1 MNNELENKLKSLT
14 DLAKNFGFGKEEA
27 VKLAKNLISEYKIS
41 FADLYPDMSARF
53 EEVKELC
60 GKIQKTANGLN
71 EKIETRSETSEPKGV
86 TLPFEVIYAGGIRS
100 KQTIYMITPYFTKFH
115 ARIVALCKY
124 FLRIII
130 TCYPCIIITEIGRN
144 RIRKVVTEYL
154 QIIMPCGR
162 KFISFCPQV
171 RRVHLRRSGTIYSG
185 KLNTIGKHINGIS
198 HINVSGKIQTI
209 VEHR

>member
-1 MNNELENKLKSLT
+1 
-14 DLAKNFGFGKEEA
+14 
-27 VKLAKNLISEYKIS
+27 
-41 FADLYPDMSARF
+41 
-53 EEVKELC
+53 
-60 GKIQKTANGLN
+60 
-71 EKIETRSETSEPKGV
+71 
-86 TLPFEVIYAGGIRS
+86 
-100 KQTIYMITPYFTKFH
+100 MITPYFTKFH
-115 ARIVALCKY
+115 ARIVFLCKY

-154 QIIMPCGR
+154 QIITPCGR

-185 KLNTIGKHINGIS
+185 KLNTIGKHINSIS

-209 VEHR
+209 VEHRQICTNIPLMCRFPSKVLCYRRSDRRIFRLCIRTKVECVKVTESNHTKERIKRRYVLVSQTSV

>member
-27 VKLAKNLISEYKIS
+27 VKLTKNLISEYKIS

-71 EKIETRSETSEPKGV
+71 EKIETRSETSEPNGV

-100 KQTIYMITPYFTKFH
+100 KQTISGRVP
-115 ARIVALCKY
+115 
-124 FLRIII
+124 
-130 TCYPCIIITEIGRN
+130 IG
-144 RIRKVVTEYL
+144 VV
-154 QIIMPCGR
+154 
-162 KFISFCPQV
+162 
-171 RRVHLRRSGTIYSG
+171 
-185 KLNTIGKHINGIS
+185 
-198 HINVSGKIQTI
+198 VSGNKLLYWQESGEAMSRSDARNYMNRLPEGYRWHLMNYCEASGIKNI
-209 VEHR
+209 VYKVNETLRAIGGDVIGSRNYMLDGDGQSSGIVRYVAEL

>member
-27 VKLAKNLISEYKIS
+27 VKLTKNLISEYKIS

-100 KQTIYMITPYFTKFH
+100 KQTISGRVP
-115 ARIVALCKY
+115 
-124 FLRIII
+124 
-130 TCYPCIIITEIGRN
+130 IG
-144 RIRKVVTEYL
+144 VV
-154 QIIMPCGR
+154 
-162 KFISFCPQV
+162 
-171 RRVHLRRSGTIYSG
+171 
-185 KLNTIGKHINGIS
+185 
-198 HINVSGKIQTI
+198 VSGNKLLYWQ
-209 VEHR
+209 ESGEAMSRSDARNYMNRLWK